1 MVENEVAELDLNK
14 TNVELINFRL
24 DQLQLSVQAVNAQLA
39 SLATGMGGL
48 QTGLAEKFMTRLEFF
63 EVLRQK
69 ELQQVVIDKR
79 LDSIDARDHAQ
90 DKAILDM
97 QTDLGA
103 RGWALAGALGVGVIS
118 LLVAAFGLVKDGVVR

>member
-1 MVENEVAELDLNK
+1 MAELDLNK

>member
-1 MVENEVAELDLNK
+1 VAELDLNK